1 MYLVTAFTYV
11 VGLSFLLSGGTNSL
25 PYNGSGLFDFEPIV
39 APSAPEIPKRCQALE
54 KQLGEDWS
62 AWKMLAEEISKLA
75 ENANTRTERHALIDK
90 MVDVDICAGIVKSNM
105 DLEKEMAK
113 IRSESERKLAEIN
126 AEFQAKFAEILARG

>member
-39 APSAPEIPKRCQALE
+39 APEIPKRCQALE

-90 MVDVDICAGIVKSNM
+90 MVDVDFCDSMVKSNL
-105 DLEKEMAK
+105 DFEKKMAK

-126 AEFQAKFAEILARG
+126 AEFQAKFAEIWARG